1 MRYARC
7 SMPFLPVTQNSQPE
21 ERSMTISKKIE
32 NIIAGASFIR
42 KMFEEGARL
51 KAQFGAE
58 NVYDF
63 SLGNPNVPPPEK
75 FNEILRE
82 TVSTCGLGD
91 HCYMPNTGYPMVCGS
106 VAEYLSTEQQVPL
119 TEKEILMTC
128 GASGALNVALKAIL
142 DPGDEVLTPVPCF
155 VEYKFYADNHGGVL
169 KTVPTTPEFE
179 LDPDAISGAI
189 TEKTKAF
196 LINSPNNPTGQVY
209 SEESLKTLGEIL
221 EQKGQEFNRT
231 IYLVSDEP
239 YRKIVYDGV
248 EVPSIFTAYKN
259 SIIGT
264 SYSKDISIPGERI
277 GFIAVNPAATYRD
290 DLLAAMAVAN
300 RILGYVNAPA
310 LMQRVVACMQGI
322 SVDISEYARKRA
334 LLCDGLAGFGYDFEK
349 PLGTFY
355 LFPRSPIPDDVEFV
369 NKLKEER
376 ILVVP
381 GSGFNGPG
389 YFRIAFCVDDDTIRN
404 SMPGFERAIAKYR

>member
-1 MRYARC
+1 
-7 SMPFLPVTQNSQPE
+7 
-21 ERSMTISKKIE
+21 MTISKKIE
-32 NIIAGASFIR
+32 KIIAGSSFIR

-51 KAQFGAE
+51 KKEYGAE
-58 NVYDF
+58 NVCDF

-75 FNEILRE
+75 FNETLRDI
-82 TVSTCGLGD
+82 VSTCGLDD

-106 VAEYLSTEQQVPL
+106 VAEYLSKEQQAPV
-119 TEKEILMTC
+119 TDKEILMTC

-142 DPGDEVLTPVPCF
+142 DPGDEVLTPIPCF

-169 KTVPTTPEFE
+169 KTVQTTPDFE
-179 LDPDAISGAI
+179 LDLEAIAAAIS
-189 TEKTKAF
+189 EKTKAF

-209 SEESLKTLGEIL
+209 SEASLKALGKIL
-221 EQKGQEFNRT
+221 EKKSREYNRT
-231 IYLVSDEP
+231 IYLISDEP

-248 EVPSIFTAYKN
+248 DVPSIFSSYN
-259 SIIGT
+259 ESIIGT

-277 GFIAVNPAATYRD
+277 GFVALNPAATYKK

-310 LMQRVVACMQGI
+310 LMQRVIACMQGM
-322 SVDISEYARKRA
+322 SVDISEYARKRDM
-334 LLCDGLAGFGYDFEK
+334 LCEGLAEFGYEFLK
-349 PLGTFY
+349 PPGTFY

-369 NKLKEER
+369 NVLKEER

-381 GSGFNGPG
+381 GSGFEGPG
-389 YFRIAFCVDDDTIRN
+389 HFRIAFCVDDSTIKN
-404 SMPGFERAIAKYR
+404 SMPGFGRAIGKYK

>member
-1 MRYARC
+1 
-7 SMPFLPVTQNSQPE
+7 
-21 ERSMTISKKIE
+21 MTISKKIE
-32 NIIAGASFIR
+32 GIIAGASFIR

-75 FNEILRE
+75 FNQILRE
-82 TVSTCGLGD
+82 TVSACGLDD

-106 VAEYLSTEQQVPL
+106 VAEYLAKEQQAPV
-119 TEKEILMTC
+119 TEKDVLMTC
-128 GASGALNVALKAIL
+128 GASGALNVALKAVL
-142 DPGDEVLTPVPCF
+142 DSGDEVLTPMPCF

-169 KTVPTTPEFE
+169 KTVATTPDFH
-179 LDPDAISGAI
+179 LDPEAISAAI
-189 TEKTKAF
+189 TAKTKVF

-209 SEESLKTLGEIL
+209 PEESLRTLAEIL
-221 EQKGQEFNRT
+221 TQKGRQFNRT
-231 IYLVSDEP
+231 IYLISDEP

-248 EVPSIFTAYKN
+248 VVPSIFAAYKE

-277 GFIAVNPAATYRD
+277 GFVAVNPAATYRK
-290 DLLAAMAVAN
+290 DLLGAMAVAN

-310 LMQRVVACMQGI
+310 LMQRVVACMQGM
-322 SVDISEYARKRA
+322 SVDIAEYARKREI
-334 LLCDGLAGFGYDFEK
+334 LCDGLAGFGYDFVR
-349 PLGTFY
+349 PPGTFY

-369 NKLKEER
+369 NTLKQER

-389 YFRIAFCVDDDTIRN
+389 HFRIAFCVSDDTIKN
-404 SMPGFERAIAKYR
+404 SMPGFKKAIDRFR